1 MALRKMTGVE
11 RKKVRAMAASL
22 LFGGELKD
30 DVRTEVVRYLVA
42 RGWDRAPALIRAR
55 ETVDAAGARE

>member
-30 DVRTEVVRYLVA
+30 DVRTEVAQYLIV
-42 RGWDRAPALIRAR
+42 RGWDPTVARLRAR
-55 ETVDAAGARE
+55 EAVDAAGARE